1 MDSTLMEC
9 VTAIVVAVI
18 GYVIGIIKE
27 RQYDLALED
36 RYSKY
41 KLIFDVSGSVL
52 KVMDE
57 KLYTE
62 IEEAIAKMDEAYK
75 SPTFTTAMFN
85 QIVRESKDV
94 FDRAQELLES
104 RS

>member
-1 MDSTLMEC
+1 MNEQLLELI
-9 VTAIVVAVI
+9 TAIIVAVI
-18 GYVIGIIKE
+18 GYVIGIVKE
-27 RQYDLALED
+27 RQYDLAIED
-36 RYSKY
+36 KYSKY
-41 KLIFDVSGSVL
+41 KLVFDVSGAVI
-52 KVMDE
+52 KTVDE

-85 QIVRESKDV
+85 SIVKESKDV
-94 FDRAQELLES
+94 FDRAQVLLKN

>member
-1 MDSTLMEC
+1 MDSALIEC
-9 VTAIVVAVI
+9 VTGIIVAVV
-18 GYVIGIIKE
+18 GYVIGVIKE
-27 RQYDLALED
+27 RQYDLAIED

-41 KLIFDVSGSVL
+41 KLIFDVSGSVIKL
-52 KVMDE
+52 MDE

-62 IEEAIAKMDEAYK
+62 IGEAVAKMDEAYK

-85 QIVRESKDV
+85 QIVKESKDV

>member
-1 MDSTLMEC
+1 MDSALIEC
-9 VTAIVVAVI
+9 VTGIIVAVV
-18 GYVIGIIKE
+18 GYVIGVIKE
-27 RQYDLALED
+27 RQYDLAIED

-57 KLYTE
+57 KLYIE

-85 QIVRESKDV
+85 QIVKESKDV